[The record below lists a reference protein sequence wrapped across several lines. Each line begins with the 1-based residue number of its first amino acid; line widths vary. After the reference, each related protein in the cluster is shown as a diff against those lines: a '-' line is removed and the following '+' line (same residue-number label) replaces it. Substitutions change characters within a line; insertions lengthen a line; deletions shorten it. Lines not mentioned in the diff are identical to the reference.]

1 MSVERAP
8 AKWACSEC
16 FWAAWCAITHS
27 HQMQLMHLPTAQLK
41 ATAVE
46 YAGWR
51 AAPPVDSL
59 SYTQTTLRTGW
70 VCSGP
75 AAVVSPAVAPV
86 DQPAISGPV
95 PTPDSAIEGLSPLF
109 KKMSVPPLKPSAKNS
124 KPDSVPPNWPH
135 QAEITEEVPT
145 EQNHLKLKQ
154 KTKKGPYCV
163 W

>member
-1 MSVERAP
+1 M
-8 AKWACSEC
+8 
-16 FWAAWCAITHS
+16 
-27 HQMQLMHLPTAQLK
+27 
-41 ATAVE
+41 AVE

-95 PTPDSAIEGLSPLF
+95 PTPVSAIKGLFPLF
-109 KKMSVPPLKPSAKNS
+109 KKTSVPPLKPSAKNS

-154 KTKKGPYCV
+154 KTKTDLTVYGEQFCLVPVVGCSLLWTEINIV
-163 W
+163 ATCF